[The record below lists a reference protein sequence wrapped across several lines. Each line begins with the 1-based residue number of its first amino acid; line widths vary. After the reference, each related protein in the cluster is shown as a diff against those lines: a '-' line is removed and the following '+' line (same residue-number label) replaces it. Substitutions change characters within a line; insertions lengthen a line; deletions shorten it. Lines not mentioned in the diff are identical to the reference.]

1 MTELSRRSMIAAL
14 SLGGVAAFAPAVRAA
29 EKSKE
34 NLPAGAETFDVVVA
48 GGGAAGCMAARTA
61 SKAGKKVLLVQSLPM
76 LGGSSAIS
84 PAKPSGTRPAAS
96 RTPKRPTPR
105 TSSPTA
111 RVPAIPRRP
120 R

>member
-14 SLGGVAAFAPAVRAA
+14 SLAGVAAFAPAVRAA

-61 SKAGKKVLLVQSLPM
+61 CTLAAM
-76 LGGSSAIS
+76 
-84 PAKPSGTRPAAS
+84 SGAP
-96 RTPKRPTPR
+96 
-105 TSSPTA
+105 TSSETRAQQRAP
-111 RVPAIPRRP
+111 
-120 R
+120 

>member
-14 SLGGVAAFAPAVRAA
+14 SLGGAAAFAPAVRAA

-61 SKAGKKVLLVQSLPM
+61 S
-76 LGGSSAIS
+76 
-84 PAKPSGTRPAAS
+84 

>member
-14 SLGGVAAFAPAVRAA
+14 SLGGAAAFAPAVRAA

-84 PAKPSGTRPAAS
+84 SGWIRACKTKWHAARGIEDTEKS
-96 RTPKRPTPR
+96 FA
-105 TSSPTA
+105 S
-111 RVPAIPRRP
+111 
-120 R
+120 